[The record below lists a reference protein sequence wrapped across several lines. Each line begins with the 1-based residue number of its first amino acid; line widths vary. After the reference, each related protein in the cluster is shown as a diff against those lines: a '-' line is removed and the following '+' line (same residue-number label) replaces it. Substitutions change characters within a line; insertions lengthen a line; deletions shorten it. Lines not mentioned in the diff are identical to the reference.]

1 MPEPIKTP
9 VSMPLS
15 TPEPMLSEMP
25 TVRKRY
31 IVTGQIQDVGY
42 RTLVKQKARK
52 KGLTGVVRNLADGT
66 VEIVCEG
73 EPGAIDAFLKDIDK
87 RTDNPSPLDIDVSN
101 IVESP
106 PAPAGEYKSFEVDY
120 GKKLSFAERSTK
132 DREDITVLGASLM
145 NQKLDGVG
153 QKVDGVGK
161 AVECVGQKI
170 DSVGKAV
177 EGVGENVRDMH
188 IDMNKRFDHMA
199 DRYDMI
205 AASLKEAIVH
215 MDRNAEKTD
224 KAIEKSRKE
233 TIIAVGRSQKETAEL
248 LAKSH
253 KETIIAV
260 HQSEERTAKILK
272 ESHNDLAASNREL
285 AKAVNFMIK
294 KLSDRPIPRKP
305 PGKKKR

>member
-1 MPEPIKTP
+1 MPDPARIP

-25 TVRKRY
+25 TVRKRF

-52 KGLTGVVRNLADGT
+52 KGLIGVVRNLVDGT

-73 EPGAIDAFLKDIDK
+73 EPGAIDGFLKDIDQK
-87 RTDNPSPLDIDVSN
+87 TDNPSPLDIDVSN

-106 PAPAGEYKSFEVDY
+106 PAPAGEYKSFEIDY

-132 DREDITVLGASLM
+132 DREEITVLGASLM

-161 AVECVGQKI
+161 AVEG
-170 DSVGKAV
+170 VGKD
-177 EGVGENVRDMH
+177 VRDMH
-188 IDMNKRFDHMA
+188 VDMNKRFDHMA

-233 TIIAVGRSQKETAEL
+233 TIIAVRRSQKETAEL
-248 LAKSH
+248 LAKSR
-253 KETIIAV
+253 KETA
-260 HQSEERTAKILK
+260 EESIKTRK
-272 ESHNDLAASNREL
+272 EIEKSHRETTLELNRSRKEVAASNREL
-285 AKAVNFMIK
+285 ANAVKFMIR
-294 KLSDRPIPRKP
+294 KLSDRPARRKTS
-305 PGKKKR
+305 GKKKR